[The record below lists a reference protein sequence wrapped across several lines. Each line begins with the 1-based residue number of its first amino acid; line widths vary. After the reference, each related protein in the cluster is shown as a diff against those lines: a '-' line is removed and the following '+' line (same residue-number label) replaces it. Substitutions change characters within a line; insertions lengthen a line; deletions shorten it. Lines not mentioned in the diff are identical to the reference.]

1 MSLQQYSNALQCNYV
16 SLLFVQCTAA
26 TLTRAHRSMCQFRAM
41 PATSSTSLL
50 VLPACCQL
58 CKQTKEAAT
67 SAAATTTF
75 PFLYSAATLPMTS
88 DRERTESRQARL
100 DNLYVATAT
109 VATVYLNVLVCVFV
123 VRVLCVLDFQ
133 YFTTSVV
140 GPVLFCSV
148 LLLRNCLVSYITQ
161 LWQHL
166 QHKDNRTNKRQ
177 IDWHL
182 PTLQFPHA
190 PRSPHH
196 HYLSLSDLTTAQ
208 AV

>member
-1 MSLQQYSNALQCNYV
+1 MSSEQYSNALQCNYV

-41 PATSSTSLL
+41 PATPSTPSCPCPAR
-50 VLPACCQL
+50 LPACCQL

-109 VATVYLNVLVCVFV
+109 LATVYLNVLVCVRVCVFV
-123 VRVLCVLDFQ
+123 ACVLCVLDFQ

-140 GPVLFCSV
+140 GSVLFSSV
-148 LLLRNCLVSYITQ
+148 AAKLSCFIHNSTVAAFATQ
-161 LWQHL
+161 
-166 QHKDNRTNKRQ
+166 RQ
-177 IDWHL
+177 
-182 PTLQFPHA
+182 PH
-190 PRSPHH
+190 
-196 HYLSLSDLTTAQ
+196 
-208 AV
+208 

>member
-41 PATSSTSLL
+41 PATLSTPSLSL
-50 VLPACCQL
+50 SCLPACCQL

-140 GPVLFCSV
+140 GSVLFCSV
-148 LLLRNCLVSYITQ
+148 
-161 LWQHL
+161 
-166 QHKDNRTNKRQ
+166 
-177 IDWHL
+177 
-182 PTLQFPHA
+182 QFCCCETVLFH
-190 PRSPHH
+190 
-196 HYLSLSDLTTAQ
+196 T
-208 AV
+208 

>member
-1 MSLQQYSNALQCNYV
+1 
-16 SLLFVQCTAA
+16 
-26 TLTRAHRSMCQFRAM
+26 
-41 PATSSTSLL
+41 
-50 VLPACCQL
+50 
-58 CKQTKEAAT
+58 
-67 SAAATTTF
+67 
-75 PFLYSAATLPMTS
+75 MTS

-140 GPVLFCSV
+140 GSVLFCSV

-182 PTLQFPHA
+182 PTLQFPTL
-190 PRSPHH
+190 RSPSHSICL
-196 HYLSLSDLTTAQ
+196 YLT
-208 AV
+208 

>member
-1 MSLQQYSNALQCNYV
+1 MQLCKFALCAVHCSHINQSSSLNVSIPGNACY
-16 SLLFVQCTAA
+16 LLYLPPCP
-26 TLTRAHRSMCQFRAM
+26 C
-41 PATSSTSLL
+41 PAC
-50 VLPACCQL
+50 LPACCQL

-140 GPVLFCSV
+140 GSVLFCSV

-196 HYLSLSDLTTAQ
+196 HFLSLSDLTTAQ